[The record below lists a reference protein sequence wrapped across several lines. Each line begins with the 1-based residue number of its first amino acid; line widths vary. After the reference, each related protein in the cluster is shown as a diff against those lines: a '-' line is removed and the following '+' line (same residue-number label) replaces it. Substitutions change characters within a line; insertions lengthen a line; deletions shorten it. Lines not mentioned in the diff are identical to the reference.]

1 MGHYTLQVSSHAT
14 QEFVGYPGARS
25 LRSALGSLNAWTLS
39 LGPSG
44 SAYCAQNLLFG
55 PDDVASTDNLLVRM
69 TLGGMSRRLGTE
81 SRPPTAIRAEHVW
94 WNLRHRHNL
103 IAHPLTSAAL
113 KHDLRLANLA
123 ELVFWLGW
131 LRASEAFALRWGNI
145 DHFLPALS
153 ASRGL
158 PPSVGALFLKL
169 LESTKSHQTTQVD
182 MILAAL
188 TASGFDLGAA
198 FSVAQDQRPA
208 GSQPTDRIFQS
219 ARGKLWD
226 SRFFC
231 HTHVYPLLE
240 QQRLEG
246 DPSLLPYD
254 GVTPTR
260 TIPLL
265 FYSMGSYRCGTN
277 SHVRRCRLL
286 CVRRA
291 TPEEIGN
298 HGRWRSRNR
307 GREPMPVH
315 YDEPSSEDLL
325 YITLLCM

>member
-1 MGHYTLQVSSHAT
+1 
-14 QEFVGYPGARS
+14 
-25 LRSALGSLNAWTLS
+25 
-39 LGPSG
+39 
-44 SAYCAQNLLFG
+44 
-55 PDDVASTDNLLVRM
+55 M

-81 SRPPTAIRAEHVW
+81 SRPPTAIRAEHVR
-94 WNLRHRHNL
+94 WNLRHRQRL
-103 IAHPLTSAAL
+103 ISHPLTSAAL
-113 KHDLRLANLA
+113 RHDLQLANLA
-123 ELVFWLGW
+123 ELIFWLGW
-131 LRASEAFALRWGNI
+131 LRASEAFALRWCDI
-145 DHFLPALS
+145 DHVLPASS

-158 PPSVGALFLKL
+158 PPNIGALFLKL

-182 MILAAL
+182 IILAAL

-198 FSVAQDQRPA
+198 FSAAQHQRPP
-208 GSQPTDRIFQS
+208 GTPDTDRIFQGS
-219 ARGKLWD
+219 RGKLWD
-226 SRFFC
+226 SRYFW

-254 GVTPTR
+254 GSTPAR
-260 TIPLL
+260 TIALL
-265 FYSMGSYRCGTN
+265 YYSMGSYRRGAN
-277 SHVRRCRLL
+277 SHVQRCRAL

-291 TPEEIGN
+291 TPEEIAN